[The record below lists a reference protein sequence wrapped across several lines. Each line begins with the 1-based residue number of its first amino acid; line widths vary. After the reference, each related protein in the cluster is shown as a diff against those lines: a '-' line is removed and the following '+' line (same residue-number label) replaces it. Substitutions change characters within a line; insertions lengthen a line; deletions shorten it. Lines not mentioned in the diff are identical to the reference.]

1 MNKNQAN
8 KVDPQSQLFDPSLRS
23 KSDEGFGQTET
34 GPLVVMTPAQDAL
47 RHPVKISNKE
57 QRMPELDGLGDR
69 STGYGQAREWLIS
82 AAVQSVL
89 DHCSEEDRSRLKL
102 VDPSE
107 LQASEALI
115 PEFSEEAN
123 QHADLVV
130 QQAIATISMLI
141 AKEYRIRILK

>member
-1 MNKNQAN
+1 
-8 KVDPQSQLFDPSLRS
+8 
-23 KSDEGFGQTET
+23 
-34 GPLVVMTPAQDAL
+34 
-47 RHPVKISNKE
+47 
-57 QRMPELDGLGDR
+57 MPEHDGLRVR

-89 DHCSEEDRSRLKL
+89 DHCSEEDRVRLKL
-102 VDPSE
+102 VDPCE

-141 AKEYRIRILK
+141 TKEYSIRILN

>member
-1 MNKNQAN
+1 MKKNQTN
-8 KVDPQSQLFDPSLRS
+8 KVDPQTQLFDPSLRS
-23 KSDEGFGQTET
+23 KSDGGSDQSET
-34 GPLVVMTPAQDAL
+34 GPLAVMTPAQDAL
-47 RHPVKISNKE
+47 RHPVVISNKE
-57 QRMPELDGLGDR
+57 QRMPEHDGLRDR

-82 AAVQSVL
+82 AAVQTVL
-89 DHCSEEDRSRLKL
+89 DHCSEEDRDRLRL
-102 VDPSE
+102 VDSSE

-141 AKEYRIRILK
+141 TKEYSIRVLK